1 MFPIEVMIVRK
12 FMCLKFIAWLT
23 YFLCPVCFGNPHC
36 MGLRAIYKVTGAH
49 LGQWDKGTELPCITT
64 AGLAVLGSRAPL
76 PRL

>member
-1 MFPIEVMIVRK
+1 MIVGK
-12 FMCLKFIAWLT
+12 FMCLKFIARLM

-36 MGLRAIYKVTGAH
+36 MGLRAIYKVRGAH